1 MLNNFRGPLNH
12 MARDGVDKIFDV
24 ELDELKRLRETIRS
38 KAMRLGYDPEEELTD
53 VNRESHYESE

>member
-1 MLNNFRGPLNH
+1 